1 MQLDT
6 CTKSPLQYKRIIPQV
21 IFELF
26 DTMCVA
32 IYHWNIFTPKL
43 GKKTTRLIQ
52 TFLTLK

>member
-32 IYHWNIFTPKL
+32 IYHWNIFTRKL
-43 GKKTTRLIQ
+43 GKKTHV
-52 TFLTLK
+52 